1 MDLQNLQIVELDVQK
16 QAERLRF
23 IKVPWTFYYRDPN
36 WVPHLLIERK
46 ELFDP
51 KKNPTF
57 EHMDLALFL
66 AVADVDPTNPPLV
79 AAGAPLPVKGSG
91 PQIVGRVAV
100 MVNHRHNEF
109 HHEKVG
115 FFGFFESVD
124 DQAVANALL
133 QKAGDWAA
141 ARGMTALIGPNNFN
155 TNDEC
160 AMLVEGFDGPPVF
173 LMTYN
178 PPYYPVLMENAG
190 YHKAKDLYA
199 WHIDASAVDGK
210 MSGLPKQLTRVVEKL
225 QKRGNVRARKVNMK
239 EWDAE
244 LHRFKVIYN
253 EAWELNW
260 GFIPLTDKELDHEA
274 EGLKMLVDPDLVFL
288 AEVKDE
294 AGNWKQVGASITL
307 PDYNQVFIRMKG
319 TEPLPLLLPKLLWY
333 KRKINRGR
341 VFAMGVMSEYRQKG
355 LDALMYYE
363 TAKEMLRKN
372 YQDAEMGWTLED
384 NTMVNRGIEFFGAK
398 VYRRYRF
405 YEKAIGK

>member
-1 MDLQNLQIVELDVQK
+1 MSLQNLHVEELDINQPV
-16 QAERLRF
+16 ERLRF

-36 WVPHLLIERK
+36 WVPHLLMERK
-46 ELFDP
+46 EIFDP
-51 KKNPTF
+51 QKNPTF
-57 EHMDLALFL
+57 EHMDATLFL
-66 AVADVDPTNPPLV
+66 ALADVDPAQPPTV

-91 PQIVGRVAV
+91 PQIVGRVAAII
-100 MVNHRHNEF
+100 NHRHNEF
-109 HHEKVG
+109 HNEKVG

-124 DQAVANALL
+124 DQAVADALL

-141 ARGMTALIGPNNFN
+141 ARGMTAVIGPNNFN

-173 LMTYN
+173 LMPYN
-178 PPYYPVLMENAG
+178 PPYYPILLEKAG
-190 YHKAKDLYA
+190 FSKAKDLYA
-199 WHIDASAVDGK
+199 WYIDASAVGNK
-210 MSGLPKQLTRVVEKL
+210 VSGLPKQLGRVVEKVR
-225 QKRGNVRARKVNMK
+225 KRGNVRVRKPNMK
-239 EWDAE
+239 DWHNE
-244 LHRFKVIYN
+244 LRRFKDIYN

-274 EGLKMLVDPDLVFL
+274 DGLKMLIDPDLVFF

-294 AGNWKQVGASITL
+294 ADNWKPVGASITL
-307 PDYNQVFIRMKG
+307 PDYNQVFIHLKG
-319 TEPLPLLLPKLLWY
+319 TEPLPLLLPKLLWH

-341 VFAMGVMSEYRQKG
+341 VFAMGVMSAYRQKG

-384 NTMVNRGIEFFGAK
+384 NTIVNRGIKLFGAK
-398 VYRRYRF
+398 LYRRYRF
-405 YEKAIGK
+405 YERPVG